1 MTAAA
6 RSPRRTPRRVSS
18 LALASALFVLTAC
31 GGGDVTDDTT
41 GQDDTSTT
49 ADDVDAA
56 ESTPDLSGEPP
67 TELVVEQ
74 LSPPS
79 DPDAAEATAG
89 DVVAVDYVGRSF
101 STGDVFDSSEGRDPI
116 TFELGAGGVIPGWEQ
131 GIAGLQVG
139 ERARLTIPPELA
151 YGEAGAGGGLIAP
164 NETLVFDVHLVD
176 ILPPSG
182 DTEAPTST
190 EG

>member
-1 MTAAA
+1 MSAPSRLPHRTL
-6 RSPRRTPRRVSS
+6 RRASS
-18 LALASALFVLTAC
+18 VALASALALTAC
-31 GGGDVTDDTT
+31 GGTDATDDGATDDTP
-41 GQDDTSTT
+41 T
-49 ADDVDAA
+49 ATDDVAA

-79 DPDAAEATAG
+79 DADAPEAKAG
-89 DVVAVDYVGRSF
+89 DVVVVDYVGRSF

-139 ERARLTIPPELA
+139 ERARLTIPPDLA

-176 ILPPSG
+176 ILDQAG
-182 DTEAPTST
+182 ATDAPAT

>member
-1 MTAAA
+1 MSATS
-6 RSPRRTPRRVSS
+6 RLHRRTLRRASS
-18 LALASALFVLTAC
+18 VALASALALTAC
-31 GGGDVTDDTT
+31 GGTDATDDGATDGT
-41 GQDDTSTT
+41 PT
-49 ADDVDAA
+49 ATDDVDAA

-79 DPDAAEATAG
+79 DPDAPEAKAG
-89 DVVAVDYVGRSF
+89 DVVAVHYVGRSF

-139 ERARLTIPPELA
+139 ERARLTIPPDLA

-164 NETLVFDVHLVD
+164 NETLVFDVQLVD
-176 ILPPSG
+176 ILDQTG
-182 DTEAPTST
+182 ATEAPTT